1 MGKDL
6 KGRGCQVHRKDTV
19 GKCREMR
26 ISQEEGVGEPLW
38 LTEVVL
44 GVRQVY
50 AGKIW
55 GKDPSPLDADD
66 SRLIHYV
73 QTCPTY

>member
-1 MGKDL
+1 
-6 KGRGCQVHRKDTV
+6 
-19 GKCREMR
+19 MR

-50 AGKIW
+50 AGKSW

-66 SRLIHYV
+66 SRLIQYV